1 MPLFGGCWYSRWPH
15 PPPMSDASLGLTVS
29 PAALAKL
36 AESAIGAPVTWDHG
50 AMAAVLAS
58 PPGGE
63 RAAAAA
69 DPMNIGLVKA
79 SWVDSTGAARVV
91 FEVNG
96 PAASA
101 LVLSGLVVHLSAT
114 HVVGTTR
121 FVELAI
127 RKSPARPGC
136 DIDGRV
142 LSVMEYI
149 RLHPPPANRDHV
161 SS

>member
-1 MPLFGGCWYSRWPH
+1 MPLFGGCWYHRWPH
-15 PPPMSDASLGLTVS
+15 PPPLSDATTGLTVS
-29 PAALAKL
+29 PSTLSALAR
-36 AESAIGAPVTWDHG
+36 SAIGAPVTWDHG

-69 DPMNIGLVKA
+69 HPLNIGVVKA
-79 SWVDSTGAARVV
+79 AWVDSTGAARAV

-101 LVLSGLVVHLSAT
+101 LVSSGLVVHLSAT
-114 HVVGTTR
+114 HVVGTDR

-127 RKSPARPGC
+127 TKSPARPGC
-136 DIDGRV
+136 NIDGRV

-149 RLHPPPANRDHV
+149 RLHPPTINTT
-161 SS
+161 